1 MPHQPKTRI
10 TIRLDDDLLERFKR
24 EAAATAQ
31 SENPAGYQT
40 LICEA
45 LREYCGYRDAMN
57 ALVTQSP
64 AHLRWM
70 EQKRQRDAAQ
80 GKLRP
85 A

>member
-1 MPHQPKTRI
+1 MPPRKERI
-10 TIRLDDDLLERFKR
+10 TIRLDSDLLERFKR
-24 EAAATAQ
+24 EAAETAT

-45 LREYCGYRDAMN
+45 LREYCAYRDHMN
-57 ALVTQSP
+57 SLVTQSQS
-64 AHLRWM
+64 HLRWM
-70 EQKRQRDAAQ
+70 EQKRQRDASE